1 LKRETLLEA
10 ALFSAG
16 RAVSLEELQAAT
28 RLPPDD
34 IRKGIKDLTKG
45 YDKRG
50 SALDVIR
57 IGRDKFLMKVRD
69 DCVHVATDLA
79 KTELPREV
87 LKTAALIAYHQPVL
101 QKDLNLMLGSKIYEH
116 VRILREKSLIRSRPS
131 GRTFEITTTQAFPE
145 YFGIEASSR
154 EDMKKV
160 LADRMGIEEVVK
172 EEQSRDVEPEEKVKG
187 IEPAEPVEEA
197 VPEEPQEESEPE
209 KPAE

>member
-16 RAVSLEELQAAT
+16 RAVSLDELQAAT

-34 IRKGIKDLTKG
+34 IRKGIKDLTKA
-45 YDKRG
+45 YEKRG
-50 SALDVIR
+50 SALNVIR
-57 IGRDKFLMKVRD
+57 IGRDRFLMKVRD
-69 DCVHVATDLA
+69 DFVHVATDLS

-131 GRTFEITTTQAFPE
+131 GRTFEITTTQTFPE

-154 EDMKKV
+154 EEMKKV

-172 EEQSRDVEPEEKVKG
+172 DEPEKEVVPEEQEKG
-187 IEPAEPVEEA
+187 TEPAEPATEA
-197 VPEEPQEESEPE
+197 MPDEPPKETQPEG
-209 KPAE
+209 

>member
-1 LKRETLLEA
+1 LKREALLEA

-28 RLPPDD
+28 RLSPDD

-50 SALDVIR
+50 SALDIIR
-57 IGRDKFLMKVRD
+57 IGRDRFLMKVGD

-79 KTELPREV
+79 HTELPREV

-116 VRILREKSLIRSRPS
+116 VRMLREKSLIRTKPS

-145 YFGIEASSR
+145 YFGIEAASR
-154 EDMKKV
+154 EEMKKV

-172 EEQSRDVEPEEKVKG
+172 EEPMKVTELEESEEAKEPE
-187 IEPAEPVEEA
+187 
-197 VPEEPQEESEPE
+197 VPEEGEEPE
-209 KPAE
+209 K